1 MEWLKVKV
9 PSSSPT
15 TSPKKKKNLAESRNK
30 NGYRIFKLVEATI
43 KRGLR

>member
-1 MEWLKVKV
+1 VAQGEGPKFKPHYL
-9 PSSSPT
+9 T
-15 TSPKKKKNLAESRNK
+15 KKKKNLAESRNK